1 MRIRSLAFNQFKKF
15 TTPTRLDGIQD
26 GLNVVVGPNEIGK
39 STLLDAFQ
47 AVLFQRHTSKASP
60 IKAYQNDRNQTA
72 PVVELT
78 FELEHDVYRITKRFV
93 KKPYAKLTCPD
104 GRILE
109 GDNAE
114 ASLRSLLGFYESGN
128 TGAKPETMGMWNILW
143 VKQGWSFR
151 TLDVPDSARTNLHS
165 ALESEVGN
173 VLGGRRGRALPQS
186 IEKQLAALITPN
198 TGRPRGKYKE
208 SNERIETLRSEH
220 ESLQARRQEL
230 TDTLNKL
237 EDSETTLERLSSS
250 EFIDQEKQELE
261 DTQIRFSELSD
272 LESNIDT
279 ARMELELR
287 KQKLEQVNRK
297 SVERDELNTEIEILQ
312 EKQSKSRQRL
322 VELGEKVKE
331 AQAHHLESRTSIEK
345 LEAVVSKAE
354 ESVSRCRR
362 ILVAVE
368 NRIQINKL
376 EQQYRKALASEVYQ
390 REALASAAAI
400 LVTDEVMAGILEA
413 DKEHE
418 RVKNSLDA
426 SATIVSFEMESDAFT
441 EIEVDGK
448 PVTSDQSTIRIV
460 KPTAVT
466 IPGRGRILIEPGIKD
481 RDKLLGQLLEANN
494 KLRMVLEAAGAET
507 VSDAEDQHVR
517 RQTLLQDAEFASQQ
531 VELYAPATDEHPAG
545 AQSLSDYIDG
555 IRQALGRELDLLQ
568 MDELPTLQSARDS
581 LHDAQLQA
589 ENAREDISTARASMV
604 GPVENMNSLTSERDT
619 LQGGHNENKNRLL
632 NLEENL
638 KQLESEQ
645 SDEELHSA
653 IEKAINDVSVQEI
666 LIVELEGQRTDE
678 TLPQLEA
685 RITRLEKATQDR
697 NEKRSDLKI
706 EIARLKSQIEV
717 VEGVGLDEVIGVKT
731 SELESAEAEQ
741 SRMRNEVKILD
752 LLLSTLRKS
761 ERDAMERY
769 LSPVL
774 KRVQPYLQLLFPGA
788 NLEIDQNL
796 KIQGVERVDGYVEN
810 FHQLSMGTQE
820 QVAVL
825 VRLAFAEML
834 AEQGYPATVIL
845 DDALVFSDDR
855 RMSRMFDILN
865 IASRTVQVII
875 LTCREQL
882 FERLGGHQLRLSDTD
897 IDNLETA

>member
-1 MRIRSLAFNQFKKF
+1 MRIRSLAINQFKKF
-15 TTPTRLDGIQD
+15 TIPTRLDGIQD
-26 GLNVVVGPNEIGK
+26 GLNVVVGPNEMGK
-39 STLLDAFQ
+39 STLLDAFR
-47 AVLFQRHTSKASP
+47 AVLFERHTSKARP
-60 IKAYQNDRNQTA
+60 ITALQNDRNQAA

-78 FELEHDVYRITKRFV
+78 FELEHDVFRITKRFV

-128 TGAKPETMGMWNILW
+128 TGAKPDTMGMWNILW
-143 VKQGWSFR
+143 VQQGWSFR

-186 IEKQLAALITPN
+186 IEKQLEILITSN
-198 TGRPRGKYKE
+198 GRPRGNYKE
-208 SNERIETLRSEH
+208 LNERIETMRSEL
-220 ESLQARRQEL
+220 EGLALRRQEL
-230 TDTLNKL
+230 TDTLNNL
-237 EDSETTLERLSSS
+237 EDSEATLERLSSS
-250 EFIDQEKQELE
+250 ELIDQEKQELE
-261 DTQIRFSELSD
+261 DTQKRFSERSD
-272 LESNIDT
+272 LESNIVT
-279 ARMELELR
+279 AHIELELR
-287 KQKLEQVNRK
+287 KQKLEQVNQK
-297 SVERDELNTEIEILQ
+297 SVERDELKTEIESLK
-312 EKQSKSRQRL
+312 EKQKKSRQRL

-331 AQAHHLESRTSIEK
+331 AQAHHLESRTSVER
-345 LEAVVSKAE
+345 LEVVESKAE
-354 ESVSRCRR
+354 ESLKRSRR

-368 NRIQINKL
+368 YLNQINKL
-376 EQQYRKALASEVYQ
+376 EQQHQKALASEVRQ

-400 LVTDEVMAGILEA
+400 LVTDEVLAGILEA

-418 RVKNSLDA
+418 RVKNRLDA
-426 SATIVSFEMESDAFT
+426 SATLVSFEMKSDAFT
-441 EIEVDGK
+441 GIEVDGT

-460 KPTAVT
+460 KPTDVT

-481 RDKLLGQLLEANN
+481 RDKLLGQLLDAKNQ
-494 KLRMVLEAAGAET
+494 LRTVLEEGGAET
-507 VSDAEDQHVR
+507 VSDAEDQYVR
-517 RQTLLQDAEFASQQ
+517 RQKLLQDAEFASQE

-545 AQSLSDYIDG
+545 AQSLSDYIER
-555 IRQALGRELDLLQ
+555 IRQALGRDMDLLQ
-568 MDELPTLQSARDS
+568 LDDLPTLQSARNS

-589 ENAREDISTARASMV
+589 EDEREKISTARAAMV
-604 GPVENMNSLTSERDT
+604 GPVENLNSLTSERDT
-619 LQGGHNENKNRLL
+619 LQGGHDENNKRFL

-638 KQLESEQ
+638 KQLEGEQ

-653 IEKAINDVSVQEI
+653 IEKAINDVSEQEM
-666 LIVELEGQRTDE
+666 LIVELEEQRTDE

-685 RITRLEKATQDR
+685 RIARLEKAIQVR
-697 NEKRSDLKI
+697 NDKRSDLKI
-706 EIARLKSQIEV
+706 EIAGLKSR
-717 VEGVGLDEVIGVKT
+717 VEADGGVGLDEAIGDKNR
-731 SELESAEAEQ
+731 ELERAEIEQ
-741 SRMRNEVKILD
+741 QRMRREVQVLN
-752 LLLSTLRKS
+752 LLLSTLQKA
-761 ERDAMERY
+761 EKEAMEQY

-774 KRVQPYLQLLFPGA
+774 KHVLPYLQLLFPGA
-788 NLEIDQNL
+788 DLLIDQNL
-796 KIQGVERVDGYVEN
+796 QIQGVERVDGYVED
-810 FHQLSMGTQE
+810 FYQLSMGTQE

-855 RMSRMFDILN
+855 RMNRMFDILN
-865 IASRTVQVII
+865 MAAQRVQIII

-882 FERLGGHQLRLSDTD
+882 FERLGGNQLRLSDTD